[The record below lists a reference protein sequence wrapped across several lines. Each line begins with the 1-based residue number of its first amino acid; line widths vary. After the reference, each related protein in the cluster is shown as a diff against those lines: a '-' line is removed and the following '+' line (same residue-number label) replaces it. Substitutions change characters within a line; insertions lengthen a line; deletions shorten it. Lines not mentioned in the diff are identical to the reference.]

1 MRDQKTDSL
10 AYLKD
15 VLREAN
21 QRERERRKMR
31 ASGGTP
37 DAVSH
42 VARKAKSLVM
52 RNALEGD
59 VARVVGS
66 VQQVANLGS
75 VAKSFA
81 TDPGTAVARKLL
93 DKVKSIVLVPLSR
106 YNHGSSIPIR
116 GSDPSARHHR
126 SAIHSF
132 SEEGKRQ

>member
-10 AYLKD
+10 TYLKD

-21 QRERERRKMR
+21 RRERERRKMR

-42 VARKAKSLVM
+42 VARKVKSLVM

-81 TDPGTAVARKLL
+81 TDPGTAIARKLL
-93 DKVKSIVLVPLSR
+93 DKVKSIVLVPFKQ
-106 YNHGSSIPIR
+106 I
-116 GSDPSARHHR
+116 
-126 SAIHSF
+126 
-132 SEEGKRQ
+132 